1 MSDVVG
7 ENLYFTSYYGF
18 RIFFVHLLPCSA
30 LVILNLLLFRTLAM
44 ARQNRKKLFS
54 RCTAPTAPS
63 AATNSKPVTLINR
76 SNEEHRINSGNEFK
90 RKGLGKRNLRSKL
103 SNAFTTIILSNTS
116 LSNAPKLN
124 GSATNGRTTEEPTS
138 SMPLTEETLP
148 DNSSGVHCANR
159 PNHLPN
165 GQPEDS
171 YYSNPNNKSSERTN
185 QLMAHH
191 ISANKTSSSSSIHSY
206 TTTSNQI
213 SSMSPS
219 SVYRLQSASLTAN
232 GQSAVSA
239 TIITNSSMTANGMT
253 NVICTNP
260 AASLYTNSSAINKAV
275 NTSTSAAPSLS
286 LPRAYP
292 TSQPA
297 SSNCKLNSDP
307 NSKPANENNLV
318 NGNINYS
325 LNDNVEHSLIDNL
338 VSNQDSAENGDQPT
352 ESSGKGTS
360 PDRGLIANKSDIK
373 SESNTFEPKAGNQ
386 LNFPANQL
394 RNFNTTEKLNVNKP
408 QISDNPSSSASSSAA
423 NVQKSASC
431 KKLNTL
437 ECRRQRDNQCTTL
450 MLVVIVSV
458 FLLTE
463 IPLAITT
470 LLHVT
475 QNILDITFANYKT
488 LNSTILFTNFFI
500 MLSYPVNFAIYCGMS
515 RQFRET
521 FKALILNRILCRGK
535 ANKKNGRYTTTTNAT
550 YSNYECSRQFRHGSV
565 TNQLIANPANVL
577 QIKGRKS
584 TSQQPSDNSTSN
596 QMNNDQLEDESTS
609 QSRPE
614 RNSDSELKPDAGK
627 EPNDDPGREE
637 VRRVRKER
645 QANEDRRI
653 RFKTSSFELENCDL
667 NNNRPPDG
675 DVENN
680 QIHSNQLEDDND
692 PLNRYGDRPPY
703 IETNL

>member
-18 RIFFVHLLPCSA
+18 RIFFVHLFPCSA

-54 RCTAPTAPS
+54 RCTAPSAPS
-63 AATNSKPVTLINR
+63 AATNNKPTTLINR
-76 SNEEHRINSGNEFK
+76 PNEEHRINNGNEFK
-90 RKGLGKRNLRSKL
+90 TKGLGKRNLRSKL

-124 GSATNGRTTEEPTS
+124 GSATNGREEATS

-148 DNSSGVHCANR
+148 ENSGGHR
-159 PNHLPN
+159 PNHLLN
-165 GQPEDS
+165 GQSPDIN
-171 YYSNPNNKSSERTN
+171 YPNQASERTN
-185 QLMAHH
+185 QLIAHH

-219 SVYRLQSASLTAN
+219 SVYRLQSAASLTTN
-232 GQSAVSA
+232 GQTAVNA
-239 TIITNSSMTANGMT
+239 AIITNSAMTANGMT

-260 AASLYTNSSAINKAV
+260 GFNLPVNSAAINKAV
-275 NTSTSAAPSLS
+275 NTPTSAAPSLS
-286 LPRAYP
+286 LPGAYP
-292 TSQPA
+292 T

-307 NSKPANENNLV
+307 NSKPANESNLV

-338 VSNQDSAENGDQPT
+338 VSNQDSAENGQS
-352 ESSGKGTS
+352 ESNTKGNS

-373 SESNTFEPKAGNQ
+373 SELNTQEHKAGNQ
-386 LNFPANQL
+386 LNLSANQL
-394 RNFNTTEKLNVNKP
+394 RNFNTTEKLSVNKP
-408 QISDNPSSSASSSAA
+408 QISENRSSSASYTSSAGA
-423 NVQKSASC
+423 VQKSASC
-431 KKLNTL
+431 KKMNTL

-475 QNILDITFANYKT
+475 QNILDISFANYKT

-521 FKALILNRILCRGK
+521 FKTLILNRIFCRK
-535 ANKKNGRYTTTTNAT
+535 TNKKNGRYTTTTNAT
-550 YSNYECSRQFRHGSV
+550 YSNYEVPCSRQFRHGSV

-577 QIKGRKS
+577 QIKGRRP

-609 QSRPE
+609 QSRQE
-614 RNSDSELKPDAGK
+614 RNSDPERPNVGK
-627 EPNDDPGREE
+627 EPTDDAGREE
-637 VRRVRKER
+637 TRRARKER
-645 QANEDRRI
+645 QSNEDRRI

-667 NNNRPPDG
+667 NNNRTPDE

-680 QIHSNQLEDDND
+680 PIYSNQFEDDND
-692 PLNRYGDRPPY
+692 QLNRYGDRPPY

>member
-1 MSDVVG
+1 MG

-54 RCTAPTAPS
+54 RCTAPTAP
-63 AATNSKPVTLINR
+63 TNNKPTTLINR
-76 SNEEHRINSGNEFK
+76 SNEEHLINNGNEFK
-90 RKGLGKRNLRSKL
+90 KGSGKRNLRSKL
-103 SNAFTTIILSNTS
+103 SSAFTTIILSNSS
-116 LSNAPKLN
+116 LSNAPKRN
-124 GSATNGRTTEEPTS
+124 VDANSRATEEPTS
-138 SMPLTEETLP
+138 SMPLTEETLQEV
-148 DNSSGVHCANR
+148 SGQSANR
-159 PNHLPN
+159 SANC
-165 GQPEDS
+165 
-171 YYSNPNNKSSERTN
+171 PNNYPTDGNYPSRSNAN
-185 QLMAHH
+185 QLTANH
-191 ISANKTSSSSSIHSY
+191 ISPNKTSSSSSIHSC
-206 TTTSNQI
+206 TTTSNPV
-213 SSMSPS
+213 SFLSPS
-219 SVYRLQSASLTAN
+219 SVYRMSNASTAPTTNGQTAN
-232 GQSAVSA
+232 A
-239 TIITNSSMTANGMT
+239 TILMNG

-260 AASLYTNSSAINKAV
+260 AAGSLSNNNSS
-275 NTSTSAAPSLS
+275 STNRSANMSAAAPSLAG
-286 LPRAYP
+286 AYEP
-292 TSQPA
+292 SNEPN
-297 SSNCKLNSDP
+297 SSNPTNESNL
-307 NSKPANENNLV
+307 AN
-318 NGNINYS
+318 GGINYG
-325 LNDNVEHSLIDNL
+325 LNDNVEHGLIDNL
-338 VSNQDSAENGDQPT
+338 VNNQDCRGNGGT
-352 ESSGKGTS
+352 RESNGRTTL
-360 PDRGLIANKSDIK
+360 PDRNLIANKSDIR
-373 SESNTFEPKAGNQ
+373 SESSIFDSRTGNQ
-386 LNFPANQL
+386 LNLPANQL
-394 RNFNTTEKLNVNKP
+394 RNFNTTDKLNVNKP
-408 QISDNPSSSASSSAA
+408 SDNLSSSASYTSSAA
-423 NVQKSASC
+423 KSASC
-431 KKLNTL
+431 KKMNTL

-475 QNILDITFANYKT
+475 QNVLDISFANYKT

-521 FKALILNRILCRGK
+521 FKALILNRIFCRGK

-577 QIKGRKS
+577 QIKARKP
-584 TSQQPSDNSTSN
+584 TSQQPSDNSTSA

-614 RNSDSELKPDAGK
+614 RNSDGELKLDAGK
-627 EPNDDPGREE
+627 EAVDDLSREE
-637 VRRVRKER
+637 HRRAKKEKP
-645 QANEDRRI
+645 ANEDRRI

-667 NNNRPPDG
+667 NNNRPPDE

-680 QIHSNQLEDDND
+680 NIYSNQLEDDND
-692 PLNRYGDRPPY
+692 PPNYSIRPPY